1 MRSGAT
7 SASIPSPTAARGS
20 RCRLASW
27 ATVVRPCAAAPSS
40 REARDDGA
48 ARRHRAPRRR
58 HGRGGSRARR
68 QSRGTGDVHLR
79 RSGEGAPRQARAR
92 HVHRRAG
99 EVAVRRSPHQGRH
112 EHSARRAPGAALRGS
127 AHEPGHSLLSVPAC
141 LGPGGQRGAVGRR
154 LPQHADPQRGYSRLV
169 REGLPHRRDG
179 EAVVPEAARLAHA
192 AREGLALVTAQPGVI
207 EAEVFVADN
216 RSLLTRLNYTSH
228 IPCNGVEEP
237 KSTETYGLGIQA
249 SFASPDGVLL
259 GFGSEP
265 SDLSPAGV
273 ARALDKARRGAVRD
287 PEFRSLPRPGAARR
301 VLVDYHDPALLA
313 VDDAQLVECGWKV
326 LQGGLNGFLSASR
339 LGALAGSDEELRKL
353 GLILGGDVTIVQESV
368 AIASTAMPEPQVD
381 VTTLIMSFVTGMVES
396 RDAKGSGWST
406 GTRLADLT
414 EEAGADAAR
423 RAVEAIGGERVP
435 TGDYTVIFGRQPITD
450 LMNNLV
456 VPSCQAGSFYASST
470 AFLGKLGKA
479 VASPRLSIYDEGA
492 MPGLMGSKGITCEG
506 LPTGRT
512 DLIRDGVLV
521 GALASWY
528 EAQRLLHDPALKE
541 KLGVDASEAAHALV
555 ARSGFRTGSGGRAF
569 DTQPETSATNVVI
582 AGSDPVSLD
591 ELIRTVRDGLYVG
604 RIWYTYPINGLR
616 AGDFTCT
623 VVGDSFII
631 RDGRIAAPLKANTV
645 RINDNITRVLQH
657 VVGITKDTRG
667 TLVWAAE
674 EVVYTPEIAV
684 TSVHVDAIAGFME
697 ALA

>member
-1 MRSGAT
+1 M
-7 SASIPSPTAARGS
+7 P
-20 RCRLASW
+20 
-27 ATVVRPCAAAPSS
+27 
-40 REARDDGA
+40 
-48 ARRHRAPRRR
+48 
-58 HGRGGSRARR
+58 
-68 QSRGTGDVHLR
+68 
-79 RSGEGAPRQARAR
+79 
-92 HVHRRAG
+92 
-99 EVAVRRSPHQGRH
+99 EVT
-112 EHSARRAPGAALRGS
+112 
-127 AHEPGHSLLSVPAC
+127 
-141 LGPGGQRGAVGRR
+141 
-154 LPQHADPQRGYSRLV
+154 
-169 REGLPHRRDG
+169 
-179 EAVVPEAARLAHA
+179 RLAHA
-192 AREGLALVTAQPGVI
+192 AREGLAFVSAQPRVI

-249 SFASPDGVLL
+249 SFESANGVLL

-265 SDLSPAGV
+265 SDLSSAGV

-301 VLVDYHDPALLA
+301 VLVDYHDPALLSI
-313 VDDAQLVECGWKV
+313 DDAQLVECGWKV
-326 LQGGLNGFLSASR
+326 LQGGLSGFLSASR
-339 LGALAGSDEELRKL
+339 LGELAGSDVELRQL
-353 GLILGGDVTIVQESV
+353 GLILGGDVTIVQEAI
-368 AIASTAMPEPQVD
+368 AIASTAMPEPQTD

-414 EEAGADAAR
+414 DEAGADAAR

-435 TGDYTVIFGRQPITD
+435 TGDYTVIFGRQPMAD

-456 VPSCQAGSFYASST
+456 VPACQAGTFYASST
-470 AFLGKLGKA
+470 PFLGKLGKPI
-479 VASPRLSIYDEGA
+479 ASPRLSIYDDGA
-492 MPGLMGSKGITCEG
+492 APGLMGSKGITCEG

-512 DLIRDGVLV
+512 DLIKDGVLV
-521 GALASWY
+521 GTLASWY

-541 KLGVDASEAAHALV
+541 KLGVDGSEAAHALV

-569 DTQPETSATNVVI
+569 DTQPEISASNIVV
-582 AGSDPVSLD
+582 AGSDPISLD
-591 ELIRTVRDGLYVG
+591 ELIRTVRNGLYIG

-631 RDGRIAAPLKANTV
+631 RDGRIVAPLKANTV
-645 RINDNITRVLQH
+645 RINDNITRVLEH
-657 VVGITKDTRG
+657 VLGVTKDTKG

-684 TSVHVDAIAGFME
+684 TGVHVDAIAGFME